1 MKETK
6 ITRGASEEV
15 TVRVVVTGANGFIV
29 FYFFSVKK
37 ANKNDTNLNY

>member
-15 TVRVVVTGANGFIV
+15 MVRAAVTGASGFIL
-29 FYFFSVKK
+29 FYFFSVTK
-37 ANKNDTNLNY
+37 ANKIDTNLNY